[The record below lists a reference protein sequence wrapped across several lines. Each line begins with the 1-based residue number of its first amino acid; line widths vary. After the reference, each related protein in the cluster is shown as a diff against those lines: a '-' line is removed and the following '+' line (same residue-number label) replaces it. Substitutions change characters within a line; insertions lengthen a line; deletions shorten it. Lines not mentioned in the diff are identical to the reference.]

1 MDRTH
6 DMITVHVAL
15 PGGAT
20 WQGPVDPREFCGIG
34 RWVAPG
40 AVRGL
45 DDDAV
50 RRVLGGWVQA
60 LLPGL
65 VVSPAWGWR
74 DLVAVIDG
82 AIDAVEEAVS

>member
-1 MDRTH
+1 MDTTT
-6 DMITVHVAL
+6 ITVPL
-15 PGGAT
+15 PNGAT
-20 WQGPVDPREFCGIG
+20 WRGPIDPRKFAACG
-34 RWVAPG
+34 RWMTPAG
-40 AVRGL
+40 VRDL
-45 DDDAV
+45 DEAGV

-74 DLVAVIDG
+74 DLVAVIDR